1 MNPRHISKVPDN
13 RKAIAP
19 YNFVELP
26 ESVVEVSPDSLPQ
39 QNRYYAQSENRYT
52 GRIECILTTESPL
65 YIRCGFTQEEFE
77 CGADSKD
84 LPDFFYTSPLEKSL
98 KPVIP
103 GSSLR
108 GMLRNLVEIITF
120 SKIDKV
126 SDNQRLFFRAVAA
139 NPKQDSLGATYKKYI
154 LSQNIEAGYLKKDS
168 EGWYIQPAKKEYYM
182 QPNRKQQSAT
192 FAWVREGDLDIQ
204 ELIKFDEDAYKPQYI
219 PVSYR
224 QVAID
229 YNDRAKRLFASD
241 VDTPNTYPQKKGVL
255 VTSGNMKQDKSDKPS
270 PRRNHCIVFDCLVF
284 ESDSNVEKLRLDE
297 KAIEYYR
304 NALTDFQKESPFSK
318 DWGML
323 NENCSVVFYYPPE
336 NGGKVVFFG
345 QSPNFRI
352 PYTHQHNG
360 YAATVAD
367 FIATHLTSE
376 KENSKIDL
384 IDLADAIF
392 GWVKKD
398 NKKELPENLP
408 QQRASRVFIT
418 DAQYQSADERGIW
431 YKGNFNDTITP
442 KILSEPKPTCFQHY
456 LVQAEK
462 DSPQAD
468 KAKLKHYA
476 SQPESETVIRGH
488 KLYWHKGKN
497 HNFEHPDGDKAT
509 GTQVTKIKPI
519 NSGVK
524 FKFDIHFENL
534 TDVELGAL
542 LWIIDIS
549 QRKDKKGKQY
559 CLKLGMGK
567 PLGMGSIKIEPQLY
581 LSDRHQR
588 YTNLFN
594 ETHWELG
601 ESEVIGEKYVEFTKP
616 FQKYIL
622 SNISLEDYPT
632 GKNKDEIEN
641 ISELPRIEML
651 LAMLTW
657 DNSLHIHHIEKNT
670 RYMEIQRDVNKFH
683 IGKPKHGDQTINEY
697 KERPVLPTPLQVMG
711 WEDNRRIDQP
721 PSSPSNSGSSID
733 PPKPKPKPKTKLQE
747 PQNQSSN
754 LEKPIKKDKEPQK
767 KPKGN
772 YEGGN
777 SDAIARPPKPPKPP
791 KQ

>member
-1 MNPRHISKVPDN
+1 MNPRHNDN
-13 RKAIAP
+13 IPNHKKAIAP

-26 ESVVEVSPDSLPQ
+26 EKVVEVSPDYLPSK
-39 QNRYYAQSENRYT
+39 NIYCNNHYT
-52 GRIECILTTESPL
+52 GIIECTLTTESPL
-65 YIRCGFTQEEFE
+65 YIRCGFTKEEFE
-77 CGADSKD
+77 CGAESAESKD
-84 LPDFFYTSPLEKSL
+84 LPNFFYTNPLGEFT

-120 SKIDKV
+120 SKIDQV
-126 SDNQRLFFRAVAA
+126 ADNQRLFFRAVAVSQ
-139 NPKQDSLGATYKKYI
+139 NKDSLGKEYQKYVDNLRNKTI
-154 LSQNIEAGYLKKDS
+154 QAGYLKKDH
-168 EGWYIQPAKKEYYM
+168 EGWYIQPAKKEEG
-182 QPNRKQQSAT
+182 QT
-192 FAWVREGDLDIQ
+192 FAWVREGELEIE
-204 ELIKFDEDAYKPQYI
+204 ELIKFDEYDYRPQYI
-219 PVSYR
+219 AVSYR
-224 QVAID
+224 RVAID

-255 VTSGNMKQDKSDKPS
+255 VTSGNMKQDKSDKLS
-270 PRRNHCIVFDCLVF
+270 PRRNHCLVFDCLVF

-297 KAIEYYR
+297 RAIEYYR
-304 NALTDFQKESPFSK
+304 NALTDFQKEFPFSK

-352 PYTHQHNG
+352 PYTHQDNG

-367 FIATHLTSE
+367 FIPTHLTSK

-398 NKKELPENLP
+398 NKKELPENIR
-408 QQRASRVFIT
+408 QRASRVFVT

-442 KILSEPKPTCFQHY
+442 QILSEPKPTCFQHY
-456 LVQAEK
+456 LVQPKK
-462 DSPQAD
+462 DNPEAD

-488 KLYWHKGKN
+488 KLYWHKGKKP
-497 HNFEHPDGDKAT
+497 NFQHLEGDNAS

-519 NSGVK
+519 NSGIT

-534 TDVELGAL
+534 TKVELGAL
-542 LWIIDIS
+542 LWVIDIC
-549 QRKDKKGKQY
+549 QREDKGKQY
-559 CLKLGMGK
+559 RLKLGMGK
-567 PLGMGSIKIEPQLY
+567 PLGMGAIKIEPQLY

-594 ETHWELG
+594 ETQWHLK
-601 ESEVIGEKYVEFTKP
+601 ESEVIGEKYANFIENFEE
-616 FQKYIL
+616 YIL
-622 SNISLEDYPT
+622 SNIALEDYPK
-632 GKNKDEIEN
+632 GKNKGEIET

-657 DNSLHIHHIEKNT
+657 DNSLNIEKNT
-670 RYMEIQRDVNKFH
+670 RYMEIQRNVTKFH
-683 IGKPKHGDQTINEY
+683 IGKPKHGDKTINEY
-697 KERPVLPTPLQVMG
+697 KERPVLPTPLQIIG

-733 PPKPKPKPKTKLQE
+733 PPKPKPKPKTKPQE
-747 PQNQSSN
+747 PQGQSSN
-754 LEKPIKKDKEPQK
+754 VEKPITRDQQLQK

-772 YEGGN
+772 SEGGN
-777 SDAIARPPKPPKPP
+777 FNAIVRPPKPPK
-791 KQ
+791 K

>member
-1 MNPRHISKVPDN
+1 MNPKHNDN
-13 RKAIAP
+13 IPEFIEVKEKSQPKQIKRRAVAP

-26 ESVVEVSPDSLPQ
+26 ESVVEVSPDSLPSG
-39 QNRYYAQSENRYT
+39 NVYCNNRYT
-52 GRIECILTTESPL
+52 GRIECTLTTESPL
-65 YIRCGFTQEEFE
+65 YIRCGFTQEEFG

-84 LPDFFYTSPLEKSL
+84 LPDFFYTNPLDKST

-108 GMLRNLVEIITF
+108 GMLRNLVEMITF
-120 SKIDKV
+120 SKIDQV
-126 SDNQRLFFRAVAA
+126 ADNQRLFFRAVAA

-154 LSQNIEAGYLKKDS
+154 LPQNIEAGYLKKDI
-168 EGWYIQPAKKEYYM
+168 EGWYIQPAKKEHD
-182 QPNRKQQSAT
+182 KT
-192 FAWVREGDLDIQ
+192 FAWVREKDLFLQD
-204 ELIKFDEDAYKPQYI
+204 LINFDDNKYKPQYI
-219 PVSYR
+219 AVSYR

-255 VTSGNMKQDKSDKPS
+255 VTSGNMKQDNSDKLS
-270 PRRNHCIVFDCLVF
+270 PRRNHCLVFDCLVF

-352 PYTHQHNG
+352 PYTHQDNG

-367 FIATHLTSE
+367 FIPTHLTSE

-398 NKKELPENLP
+398 NKKELPENIR
-408 QQRASRVFIT
+408 QRASRVFVT

-442 KILSEPKPTCFQHY
+442 QVLLEPKPTCFQHY
-456 LVQAEK
+456 LVQRKE
-462 DSPQAD
+462 DNPEAD

-476 SQPESETVIRGH
+476 SKPESETVIRGH

-497 HNFEHPDGDKAT
+497 HNFEHPEGNSAT
-509 GTQVTKIKPI
+509 GDHITKIKPI

-534 TDVELGAL
+534 TNVELGAL
-542 LWIIDIS
+542 LWVIDIA
-549 QRKDKKGKQY
+549 QREDKQY
-559 CLKLGMGK
+559 RLKLGMGK

-581 LSDRHQR
+581 LSDRNQR
-588 YTNLFN
+588 YTSLFDN
-594 ETHWELG
+594 NDWNKGEPIQPDNKSKYKDDFEKDLLG
-601 ESEVIGEKYVEFTKP
+601 KLHESGVYQDLKKFH
-616 FQKYIL
+616 
-622 SNISLEDYPT
+622 
-632 GKNKDEIEN
+632 EI
-641 ISELPRIEML
+641 PRVKML
-651 LAMLTW
+651 MSMLTW
-657 DNSLHIHHIEKNT
+657 EETPSQQYINNR
-670 RYMEIQRDVNKFH
+670 RYMEIKREEHPRINDA
-683 IGKPKHGDQTINEY
+683 NEY
-697 KERPVLPTPLQVMG
+697 KERPVLPNPLQVI
-711 WEDNRRIDQP
+711 EDDR
-721 PSSPSNSGSSID
+721 PSN
-733 PPKPKPKPKTKLQE
+733 TA
-747 PQNQSSN
+747 
-754 LEKPIKKDKEPQK
+754 KPILRNQKNTQSEQINESQK
-767 KPKGN
+767 KTTAKL
-772 YEGGN
+772 EGGN
-777 SDAIARPPKPPKPP
+777 SNVLARPARPARPPKPPK
-791 KQ
+791 K